1 MTRSILSPGAFAV
14 LAMAGS
20 LAAAIAAGCGHPT
33 RGEMPPIAP
42 RPEHIDPAGSPAR
55 EIVDPAKPTSDAGAL
70 ALPKREPV
78 AQTSPAAGATAIP
91 TPTFG
96 PDDGTAA
103 GTPPDAGPP
112 EVEPP
117 TNVSGAPADAGTGDS
132 YTPPLPPVPDAHLP
146 DSRLE
151 PAADKP

>member
-1 MTRSILSPGAFAV
+1 MTRLTFSLGAFAMF
-14 LAMAGS
+14 AMVGS
-20 LAAAIAAGCGHPT
+20 LAATMATGCGHPS

-42 RPEHIDPAGSPAR
+42 RPEHIDPAGSPAPDV
-55 EIVDPAKPTSDAGAL
+55 VDPAKPISDAGTQ
-70 ALPKREPV
+70 ALPKPTPV
-78 AQTSPAAGATAIP
+78 AQATQAAAMPIP
-91 TPTFG
+91 TFA

-112 EVEPP
+112 AVEPP

-132 YTPPLPPVPDAHLP
+132 YTPPLPPVPDAQLP

-151 PAADKP
+151 PAGAMP